1 MKNKMQADFED
12 FKARYAGGL
21 LNDAADDGDKLLHT
35 VAWDAWQAAT
45 LAERKN
51 LAATIEVH
59 AEKLHEA
66 MANGKTL
73 GEKHNVIT
81 LGKIEVLTD
90 LADAITRVC
99 T

>member
-1 MKNKMQADFED
+1 MKNKMQADFE
-12 FKARYAGGL
+12 AWYLSETGITYQ
-21 LNDAADDGDKLLHT
+21 DAVDRGVYDMQVLQRC
-35 VAWDAWQAAT
+35 WQAAT

-51 LAATIEVH
+51 LATAIEVH

-66 MANGKTL
+66 MANGTTL

-81 LGKIEVLTD
+81 LGNIEILTD
-90 LADAITRVC
+90 VADAITRVC